1 MAVTKGIK
9 EDVKK
14 KNSKEISK
22 EETIIRYGFLTLAVI
37 VGLCIIYFVI
47 ASLIPNNYIKV
58 GNHKIA
64 EEEFMYQTNM
74 QYNVFVNYYQDY
86 IAGLGFDLSTQ
97 EGVSSFMKT
106 AYDNQRSFGQML
118 LEGVVNS
125 IQEQYIILDLID
137 ETGFQIDEQELE
149 ETYTIQLQSLQKA
162 ADEAGYD
169 LDDFAGIY
177 YGTTFKAI
185 EKVIRQTLR
194 AQQYIS
200 YLEEQNLNAVTDER
214 ARSYYDSV
222 DSEGNLIK
230 DDIDKVTV
238 VTVLKRTV
246 DSQLQPLAED
256 VVAAARAKAEQVL
269 EMAKNGQDIYEL
281 AELYS
286 DELNDEDAE
295 DTEEVTDETEDSVK
309 PGEFTFTKNEVSI
322 TDLSQWAFKA
332 SIGDIELLETDI
344 GFIVIKLIGR
354 TDYEDVKDDVF
365 KLIAGSDYEL
375 KMNEYQQMSEYEVGL
390 YRPYQDLYLN
400 YSIAQ

>member
-9 EDVKK
+9 ENVKK

-58 GNHKIA
+58 GNNKIA

-86 IAGLGFDLSTQ
+86 IANLGFDLSTQ
-97 EGVSSFMKT
+97 EGISSFMKT

-125 IQEQYIILDLID
+125 IQEQYIILDQI
-137 ETGFQIDEQELE
+137 EKTNFQIDEEELE
-149 ETYTIQLQSLQKA
+149 ESYAIQLQSLQKA

-169 LDDFAGIY
+169 LDDYAGIY
-177 YGTTFKAI
+177 YGTTYKAM
-185 EKVIRQTLR
+185 EKVIKQTLR

-200 YLEEQNLNAVTDER
+200 YLEEQNLSAVTDER

-222 DSEGNLIK
+222 DADGNLIK
-230 DDIDKVTV
+230 DDIDRVTV

-246 DSQLQPLAED
+246 DEQLKPLADD
-256 VVAAARAKAEQVL
+256 VIAAAKAKAEEIF
-269 EMAKNGQDIYEL
+269 EMAKDGQDMYEL
-281 AELYS
+281 AKLYS

-295 DTEEVTDETEDSVK
+295 NTEDEAEETNTTAK
-309 PGEFTFTKNEVSI
+309 PGEFTFSKNEVSV

-332 SIGDIELLETDI
+332 SIGDIDLIKTDI
-344 GFIVIKLIGR
+344 GYIIIKLVGR
-354 TDYEDVKDDVF
+354 TEYDDIKDEVF
-365 KLIAGSDYEL
+365 RLIAGSDYEI
-375 KMNEYQQMSEYEVGL
+375 KMNEYQQMDQYKVGL
-390 YRPYQDLYLN
+390 YRPYQDLYLT

>member
-47 ASLIPNNYIKV
+47 ASLIPNNYVKV

-86 IAGLGFDLSTQ
+86 IASLGFNLSTQ
-97 EGVSSFMKT
+97 EGISSFMKT

-125 IQEQYIILDLID
+125 IQEQYIILDLIE

-149 ETYTIQLQSLQKA
+149 ETYTIQLQSLQRA

-177 YGTTFKAI
+177 YGTTFKAM

-222 DSEGNLIK
+222 DAEGNLIK

-246 DSQLQPLAED
+246 DAQLQPLAED
-256 VVAAARAKAEQVL
+256 VVAAAKVKAEQVF

-281 AELYS
+281 AQLYS
-286 DELNDEDAE
+286 DELNDEVIE
-295 DTEEVTDETEDSVK
+295 DTEEETEETETTTK
-309 PGEFTFTKNEVSI
+309 PGEFTFTKKEVSI

-332 SIGDIELLETDI
+332 SIGDIELIDTSI
-344 GFIVIKLIGR
+344 GYIVIKLIGR
-354 TDYEDVKDDVF
+354 TEYEDVKDDVF
-365 KLIAGSDYEL
+365 RLIAASDYEL
-375 KMNEYQQMSEYEVGL
+375 KMNEYQQMSKYAIGL
-390 YRPYQDLYLN
+390 YRPYQDLYLT

>member
-9 EDVKK
+9 ENVKK

-58 GNHKIA
+58 GNNKIA

-86 IAGLGFDLSTQ
+86 IANLGFDLSTQ
-97 EGVSSFMKT
+97 EGISSFMKT

-125 IQEQYIILDLID
+125 IQEQYIILDQI
-137 ETGFQIDEQELE
+137 EKTNFQIDEEELE
-149 ETYTIQLQSLQKA
+149 ESYAIQLQSLQKA

-169 LDDFAGIY
+169 LDDYAGIY
-177 YGTTFKAI
+177 YGTTYKAM
-185 EKVIRQTLR
+185 EKVIKQTLR

-200 YLEEQNLNAVTDER
+200 YLEEQNLSAVTDER

-222 DSEGNLIK
+222 DADGNLIK
-230 DDIDKVTV
+230 DDIDRVTV

-246 DSQLQPLAED
+246 DEQLKPLADD
-256 VVAAARAKAEQVL
+256 VIAAAKAKAEEIF
-269 EMAKNGQDIYEL
+269 EMAKDGQDMYEL
-281 AELYS
+281 AKLYS
-286 DELNDEDAE
+286 DELNDED
-295 DTEEVTDETEDSVK
+295 TENTEDETEETSTTAK
-309 PGEFTFTKNEVSI
+309 PGEFTFSKNEVSV

-332 SIGDIELLETDI
+332 SIGDIDLIKTDI
-344 GFIVIKLIGR
+344 GYIVIKLVGR
-354 TDYEDVKDDVF
+354 TEYDDIKDEVYR
-365 KLIAGSDYEL
+365 LIAGSDYEL
-375 KMNEYQQMSEYEVGL
+375 KMNEYQQMDQYKVGL
-390 YRPYQDLYLN
+390 YRPYQDLYLT

>member
-1 MAVTKGIK
+1 
-9 EDVKK
+9 
-14 KNSKEISK
+14 
-22 EETIIRYGFLTLAVI
+22 
-37 VGLCIIYFVI
+37 
-47 ASLIPNNYIKV
+47 
-58 GNHKIA
+58 
-64 EEEFMYQTNM
+64 MYQTNM

>member
-9 EDVKK
+9 ENVKK

-58 GNHKIA
+58 GNNKIA

-86 IAGLGFDLSTQ
+86 IANLGFDLSTQ
-97 EGVSSFMKT
+97 EGISSFMKT

-125 IQEQYIILDLID
+125 IQEQYIILDQI
-137 ETGFQIDEQELE
+137 EKTNFQIDEEELE
-149 ETYTIQLQSLQKA
+149 ESYAIQLQSLQKA

-169 LDDFAGIY
+169 LDDYAGIY
-177 YGTTFKAI
+177 YGTTYKAM
-185 EKVIRQTLR
+185 EKVIKQTLR

-200 YLEEQNLNAVTDER
+200 YLEEQNLSAVTDER

-222 DSEGNLIK
+222 DADGNLIK
-230 DDIDKVTV
+230 DDIDRVTV

-246 DSQLQPLAED
+246 DEQLKPLADD
-256 VVAAARAKAEQVL
+256 VIAAAKAKAEEIF
-269 EMAKNGQDIYEL
+269 EMAKDGQDMYEL
-281 AELYS
+281 AKLYS
-286 DELNDEDAE
+286 DELNDED
-295 DTEEVTDETEDSVK
+295 TENTEDETEETSTTAK
-309 PGEFTFTKNEVSI
+309 PGEFTFSKNEVSV

-332 SIGDIELLETDI
+332 SIGDIDLIKTDI
-344 GFIVIKLIGR
+344 GYIIIKLVGR
-354 TDYEDVKDDVF
+354 TEYDDIKDEVF
-365 KLIAGSDYEL
+365 RLIAGSDYEI
-375 KMNEYQQMSEYEVGL
+375 KMNEYQQMDQYKVGL
-390 YRPYQDLYLN
+390 YRPYQDLYLT

>member
-1 MAVTKGIK
+1 MAVIKGIK

-137 ETGFQIDEQELE
+137 ETGFQIDELELE

>member
-9 EDVKK
+9 ENVKK

-58 GNHKIA
+58 GNNKIA

-86 IAGLGFDLSTQ
+86 IANLGFDLSTQ
-97 EGVSSFMKT
+97 EGISSFMKT

-125 IQEQYIILDLID
+125 IQEQYIILDQI
-137 ETGFQIDEQELE
+137 EKTNFQIDEEELE
-149 ETYTIQLQSLQKA
+149 ESYAIQLQSLQKA

-169 LDDFAGIY
+169 LDDYAGIY
-177 YGTTFKAI
+177 YGTTYKAM
-185 EKVIRQTLR
+185 EKVIKQTLR

-200 YLEEQNLNAVTDER
+200 YLEEQNLSAVTDER

-222 DSEGNLIK
+222 DADGNLIK
-230 DDIDKVTV
+230 DDIDRVTV

-246 DSQLQPLAED
+246 DEQLKPLADD
-256 VVAAARAKAEQVL
+256 VIAAAKAKAEEIF
-269 EMAKNGQDIYEL
+269 EMAKDGQDMYEL
-281 AELYS
+281 AKLYS

-295 DTEEVTDETEDSVK
+295 NTEDEAEETNTTAK
-309 PGEFTFTKNEVSI
+309 PGEFTFSKNEVSV

-332 SIGDIELLETDI
+332 SIGDIDLIKTDI
-344 GFIVIKLIGR
+344 GYIIIKLVGR
-354 TDYEDVKDDVF
+354 TEYDDIKDEVYR
-365 KLIAGSDYEL
+365 LIAGSDYEI
-375 KMNEYQQMSEYEVGL
+375 KMNEYQQMDQYKVGL
-390 YRPYQDLYLN
+390 YRPYQDLYLT

>member
-9 EDVKK
+9 ENVKK

-58 GNHKIA
+58 GNNKIA

-86 IAGLGFDLSTQ
+86 IANLGFDLSTQ
-97 EGVSSFMKT
+97 EGISSFMKT
-106 AYDNQRSFGQML
+106 AYYNQRSFGQML

-125 IQEQYIILDLID
+125 IQEQYIILDQI
-137 ETGFQIDEQELE
+137 EKTNFQIDEEELE
-149 ETYTIQLQSLQKA
+149 ESYAIQLQSLQKA

-169 LDDFAGIY
+169 LDDYAGIY
-177 YGTTFKAI
+177 YGTTYKAM
-185 EKVIRQTLR
+185 EKVIKQTLR

-200 YLEEQNLNAVTDER
+200 YLEEQNLSAVTDER

-222 DSEGNLIK
+222 DADGNLIK
-230 DDIDKVTV
+230 DDIDRVTV

-246 DSQLQPLAED
+246 DEQLKPLADD
-256 VVAAARAKAEQVL
+256 VIAAAKAKAEEIF
-269 EMAKNGQDIYEL
+269 EMAKDGQDMYEL
-281 AELYS
+281 AKLYS

-295 DTEEVTDETEDSVK
+295 NTEDEAEETNTTAK
-309 PGEFTFTKNEVSI
+309 PGEFTFSKNEVSV

-332 SIGDIELLETDI
+332 SIGDIDLIKTDI
-344 GFIVIKLIGR
+344 GYIVIKLVGR
-354 TDYEDVKDDVF
+354 TEYDDIKDEVYR
-365 KLIAGSDYEL
+365 LIAGSDYEL
-375 KMNEYQQMSEYEVGL
+375 KMNEYQQMDQYKVGL
-390 YRPYQDLYLN
+390 YRPYQDLYLT

>member
-9 EDVKK
+9 ENVKK

-58 GNHKIA
+58 GNNKIA

-86 IAGLGFDLSTQ
+86 IANLGFDLSTQ
-97 EGVSSFMKT
+97 EGISSFMKT

-125 IQEQYIILDLID
+125 IQEQYIILDQI
-137 ETGFQIDEQELE
+137 EKTNFQIDEEELE
-149 ETYTIQLQSLQKA
+149 ESYAIQLQSLQKA

-169 LDDFAGIY
+169 LDDYAGIY
-177 YGTTFKAI
+177 YGTTYKAM
-185 EKVIRQTLR
+185 EKVIKQTLR

-200 YLEEQNLNAVTDER
+200 YLEEQNLSAVTDER

-222 DSEGNLIK
+222 DADGNLIK
-230 DDIDKVTV
+230 DDIDRVTV

-246 DSQLQPLAED
+246 DEQLKPLADD
-256 VVAAARAKAEQVL
+256 VIAAAKAKAEEIF
-269 EMAKNGQDIYEL
+269 EMAKDGQDMYEL
-281 AELYS
+281 AKLYS
-286 DELNDEDAE
+286 DELNDED
-295 DTEEVTDETEDSVK
+295 TENTEDEAEETNTTAK
-309 PGEFTFTKNEVSI
+309 PGEFTFSKNEVSV

-332 SIGDIELLETDI
+332 SIGDIDLIKTDI
-344 GFIVIKLIGR
+344 GYIIIKLVGR
-354 TDYEDVKDDVF
+354 TEYDDIKDEVF
-365 KLIAGSDYEL
+365 RLIAGSDYEI
-375 KMNEYQQMSEYEVGL
+375 KMNEYQQMDQYKVGL
-390 YRPYQDLYLN
+390 YRPYQDLYLT

>member
-9 EDVKK
+9 ENVKK

-58 GNHKIA
+58 GNNKIA

-86 IAGLGFDLSTQ
+86 IANLGFDLSTQ
-97 EGVSSFMKT
+97 EGISSFMKT

-125 IQEQYIILDLID
+125 IQEQYIILDQI
-137 ETGFQIDEQELE
+137 EKTNFQIDEEELE
-149 ETYTIQLQSLQKA
+149 ESYAIQLQSLQKA

-169 LDDFAGIY
+169 LDDYAGIY
-177 YGTTFKAI
+177 YGTTYKAM
-185 EKVIRQTLR
+185 EKVIKQTLR

-200 YLEEQNLNAVTDER
+200 YLEEQNLSAVTDER

-222 DSEGNLIK
+222 DADGNLIK
-230 DDIDKVTV
+230 DDIDRVTV

-246 DSQLQPLAED
+246 DEQLKPLADD
-256 VVAAARAKAEQVL
+256 VIAAAKAKAEEIF
-269 EMAKNGQDIYEL
+269 EMAKDGQDMYEL
-281 AELYS
+281 AKLYS

-295 DTEEVTDETEDSVK
+295 NTEDEAEETNTTAK
-309 PGEFTFTKNEVSI
+309 PGEFTFSKNEVSV

-332 SIGDIELLETDI
+332 SIGDIDLIKTDI
-344 GFIVIKLIGR
+344 GYIVIKLVGR
-354 TDYEDVKDDVF
+354 TEYDDIKDEVYR
-365 KLIAGSDYEL
+365 LIAGSDYEL
-375 KMNEYQQMSEYEVGL
+375 KMNEYQQMDQYKVGL
-390 YRPYQDLYLN
+390 YRPYQDLYLT

>member
-9 EDVKK
+9 ENVKK

-58 GNHKIA
+58 GNNKIA

-86 IAGLGFDLSTQ
+86 IANLGFDLSTQ
-97 EGVSSFMKT
+97 EGISSFMKT

-125 IQEQYIILDLID
+125 IQEQYIILDQI
-137 ETGFQIDEQELE
+137 EKTNFQIDEEELE
-149 ETYTIQLQSLQKA
+149 ESYAIQLQSLQKA

-169 LDDFAGIY
+169 LDDYAGIY
-177 YGTTFKAI
+177 YGTTYKAM
-185 EKVIRQTLR
+185 EKVIKQTLR

-200 YLEEQNLNAVTDER
+200 YLEEQNLSAVTDER

-222 DSEGNLIK
+222 DADGNLIK
-230 DDIDKVTV
+230 DDIDRVTV

-246 DSQLQPLAED
+246 DEQLKPLADD
-256 VVAAARAKAEQVL
+256 VIAAAEAKAEEVF
-269 EMAKNGQDIYEL
+269 EMAKDGQDMYEL
-281 AELYS
+281 ARLYS
-286 DELNDEDAE
+286 DELNDED
-295 DTEEVTDETEDSVK
+295 TENTEDETEETSTTAK
-309 PGEFTFTKNEVSI
+309 PGEFTFSKNEVSV

-332 SIGDIELLETDI
+332 SIGDIDLIKTDI
-344 GFIVIKLIGR
+344 GYIVIKLVGR
-354 TDYEDVKDDVF
+354 TEYDDIKDEVYR
-365 KLIAGSDYEL
+365 LIAGSDYEL
-375 KMNEYQQMSEYEVGL
+375 KMNEYQQMDQYKVGL
-390 YRPYQDLYLN
+390 YRPYQDLYLT